1 MATTADSTLVQA
13 AFKEGQTGAMA
24 DVPNLKPLYE
34 HTTKIAK
41 EFTATITGIV
51 DQINLE
57 RDQEQAAIEKRME
70 PLKVLAN
77 DIYDATYNG
86 GEAMPD
92 IYVDKI
98 TEKVEELKASFEKVN
113 TEGEGDTKANERERR
128 RITGE
133 LTRVKNEVVKFRSDY
148 MLATQDP
155 ESWNLNSVK
164 GDNID
169 ALRSVLDWKSINENP
184 NVTAEWVDGRLTTV
198 TKGYSAGT
206 RRVKGPEDS
215 VLGMTREEYQIGE
228 ARSFNSSDVVKA
240 LRKKNP
246 ANDAMVSSDQAP
258 WSTLG
263 DTDGKNGA
271 PRHFENQH
279 AIDAETANF
288 ESLVKT
294 DEDYYD
300 IASRR
305 MEGINA
311 ASFEQALGGNA
322 DIPISILA
330 NMFIDDNGNPITG
343 LAEQIAALDIS
354 GDGIINYKDEPKD
367 SEALAKFKENIKLTR
382 ETILENKDIGLPIM
396 ADYYTKLKV
405 TAYNENYDKQ
415 EKARNKRNATSKTKG
430 LTLSYGYRTWG
441 QMQTQYDQISSGN
454 DIIKGGDGT
463 IWNKQENGTY
473 KLSGGEDV
481 RTPNQLKDHFELNH
495 LDSYKEPE
503 GGYTSMSDDGD
514 GEIPELAVPGAE
526 NFAAYLSFAEKNAIV
541 SNWENEHSDFKFE
554 KSGIGNTIVT
564 VTAPNGKKH
573 VAKLMRFLG
582 DRNKQAKAFNKFIA
596 DNQE

>member
-34 HTTKIAK
+34 HTTKIGK
-41 EFTATITGIV
+41 EFTSAITGIV

-57 RDQEQAAIEKRME
+57 RDQEQAETEKRME
-70 PLKVLAN
+70 PLKDLAN
-77 DIYDATYNG
+77 EIYDATYNG

-98 TEKVEELKASFEKVN
+98 TERIEGLQAAFEKVN
-113 TEGEGDTKANERERR
+113 TEGKGDTKANEKERR

-133 LTRVKNEVVKFRSDY
+133 LSRVKNEVVRFRSDY

-155 ESWNLNSVK
+155 ESWNLNSVNK
-164 GDNID
+164 DNID
-169 ALRSVLDWKSINENP
+169 PLRTVLDWKSINENP

-215 VLGMTREEYQIGE
+215 VLGFVTEEYKFGDS
-228 ARSFNSSDVVKA
+228 RSFNSSDILKA

-246 ANDAMVSSDQAP
+246 ANDAMVNKDQEP
-258 WSTLG
+258 WATLG
-263 DTDGKNGA
+263 TTDGKNSA
-271 PRHFENQH
+271 PRHFGTKEEPNQH

-311 ASFEQALGGNA
+311 PSFEQAIGGNA

-330 NMFIDDNGNPITG
+330 NMFIDDNGNPMTG
-343 LAEQIAALDIS
+343 LAEQVAALDINN
-354 GDGIINYKDEPKD
+354 DNVINQLDEPKD
-367 SEALAKFKENIKLTR
+367 SEALAKFKENMKLTR
-382 ETILENKDIGLPIM
+382 ETILENKNIGLPIM

-405 TAYNENYDKQ
+405 TAYNENYDQQNKDEELSWSQKSARQRYWNLLNESNPGGPGGGGGGGKIDLGVSRLTNQRIYAEKKDVTAKQ
-415 EKARNKRNATSKTKG
+415 FQIKNAKSGDVIEGWDGKKTYQYVYNVPESGEAFWLYQIWDSDRQQFVTKGGSAEAAGGGEGVKRLNTDQVIGELIPQTMINSKKTK
-430 LTLSYGYRTWG
+430 TW
-441 QMQTQYDQISSGN
+441 
-454 DIIKGGDGT
+454 
-463 IWNKQENGTY
+463 
-473 KLSGGEDV
+473 
-481 RTPNQLKDHFELNH
+481 
-495 LDSYKEPE
+495 
-503 GGYTSMSDDGD
+503 
-514 GEIPELAVPGAE
+514 
-526 NFAAYLSFAEKNAIV
+526 
-541 SNWENEHSDFKFE
+541 
-554 KSGIGNTIVT
+554 
-564 VTAPNGKKH
+564 
-573 VAKLMRFLG
+573 
-582 DRNKQAKAFNKFIA
+582 
-596 DNQE
+596 